1 MAKPVFRAVD
11 LCKRFAGVCAAD
23 NLSMSVEAGEFRA
36 VIRPNGA
43 GKSRLFDMI
52 TGFVTPD
59 SGRIFFEDD
68 DITGDPPH
76 RLFHRGISR
85 TFQITSILADLSVL
99 ENVQIALL
107 SRDRKIFDF
116 RSRAKSYHVE
126 ESCALLESVDLLR
139 LRSLAAKT
147 LAHGDQKRLEL
158 AVALANRP
166 RLLLLDEPTAGMT
179 ARERVE
185 SIRMVHRIAK
195 ERGLT
200 VISRSTTWRLFS
212 LFRIASRFCIKAE
225 IHGRH
230 AGPTS
235 AKLKRAGN
243 IPRARNADRRI
254 GRIKINGR
262 ET

>member
-36 VIRPNGA
+36 IIGPNGA
-43 GKSRLFDMI
+43 GKSTFFNMI

-179 ARERVE
+179 ARERIK

-200 VISRSTTWRLFS
+200 VIFTEHDMEVVFAISD
-212 LFRIASRFCIKAE
+212 RITVLHQGQILTEGTPDHIREDSSVQE
-225 IHGRH
+225 IYLGQE
-230 AGPTS
+230 TQ
-235 AKLKRAGN
+235 
-243 IPRARNADRRI
+243 I
-254 GRIKINGR
+254 G
-262 ET
+262 ELVA